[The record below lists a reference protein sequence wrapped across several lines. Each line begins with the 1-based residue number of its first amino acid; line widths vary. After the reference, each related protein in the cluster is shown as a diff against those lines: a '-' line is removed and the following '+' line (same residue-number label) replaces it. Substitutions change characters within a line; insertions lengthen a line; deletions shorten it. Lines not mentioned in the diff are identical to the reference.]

1 MSELVSEVVAAR
13 LRAEENVNL
22 SKVDDKNLELL
33 LAELKGR
40 RAELA
45 TSSDSWERQ
54 QTALERELERR
65 LHRVSVW
72 TLTIHHRLSG
82 ST

>member
-1 MSELVSEVVAAR
+1 M
-13 LRAEENVNL
+13 NL

-33 LAELKGR
+33 PAELKGR
-40 RAELA
+40 QVELV

-54 QTALERELERR
+54 QRALPGELERR